1 MDKNIFSIDRIE
13 DNLVILENIETKEK
27 IEEERELL
35 PINIHE
41 GSIIKIYNNS
51 YILDENIESKRRNEI
66 LERFK
71 NLRKNR

>member
-41 GSIIKIYNNS
+41 CSIIKIYNNS

-71 NLRKNR
+71 NLRKNG